1 MLLYMNTANDF
12 RVAQASW
19 LDLFPLH
26 QLEHACFQ
34 ADAWPLI
41 ELLAVLTFPGVVR
54 LKVVVDQRMAGFIA
68 ADKSFK
74 HGEAWIL
81 TLGVLPEYRRLGIA
95 TLLLTECEKEIGYH
109 APIKLSVRASNL
121 PAIRLYQQH
130 GYCQVDVWKNYYRD
144 GEDGWVFEKNYK
156 IKGG

>member
-1 MLLYMNTANDF
+1 MNTANDF
-12 RVAQASW
+12 RVTQASW

-26 QLEHACFQ
+26 QLEHTCFQ

-54 LKVVVDQRMAGFIA
+54 LKAVVDQHMVGFIA
-68 ADKSFK
+68 ADKTLK

-81 TLGVLPEYRRLGIA
+81 TLGVLPDYRRKGIA
-95 TLLLTECEKEIGYH
+95 SLLLSECEREMGH
-109 APIKLSVRASNL
+109 NAPIKLSVRASNL
-121 PAIRLYQQH
+121 PAIHLYQQH

-144 GEDGWVFEKNYK
+144 GDDGLVLEKK
-156 IKGG
+156 